1 MVESMIGL
9 DFGWLVYGGKRKA
22 NGGADRF
29 LEWPH
34 PSIGWIFI
42 DDPVRDQVS
51 FNDETRCSN

>member
-1 MVESMIGL
+1 MIGL